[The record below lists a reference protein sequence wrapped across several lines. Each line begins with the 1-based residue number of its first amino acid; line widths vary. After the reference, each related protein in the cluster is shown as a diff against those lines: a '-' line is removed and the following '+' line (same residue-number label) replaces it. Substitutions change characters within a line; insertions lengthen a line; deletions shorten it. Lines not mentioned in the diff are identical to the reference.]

1 MLLRLVPPALRRDK
15 KVLELGIV
23 ILPCWQNS
31 LLRVGLVKKIYLHMA
46 TFLLSLL
53 KK

>member
-15 KVLELGIV
+15 KVLDLGIV
-23 ILPCWQNS
+23 ILPCWLNS
-31 LLRVGLVKKIYLHMA
+31 LLRVGLVKKVYLNMA

-53 KK
+53 